1 MKLKYDFEGFEP
13 PRLTEK
19 KLVEIVN
26 ARQLAKRTLILSIAS
41 LLTDICLALL
51 AFSLVPYSLEAGL
64 ACLALLGA
72 SLIGS
77 GIIAVVFAK
86 RYPTSLRSILEA

>member
-1 MKLKYDFEGFEP
+1 MKLKFDFDGFEP

-19 KLVEIVN
+19 KLVDIVN
-26 ARQLAKRTLILSIAS
+26 ARQLANRTLILSIAS

-51 AFSLVPYSLEAGL
+51 AFSLAPYSLEAGL